1 MLLRVGGGGGKGEVQ
16 LNPNQKRLNP
26 SSRRVWG
33 WVRSVDIW
41 PLVMDSR
48 RMRMYA
54 GAISIGV
61 YSICF
66 MGKKREVPFTAMLR
80 ITAGSTRDRMR
91 SFVDGVDILTWM
103 RATK

>member
-1 MLLRVGGGGGKGEVQ
+1 
-16 LNPNQKRLNP
+16 
-26 SSRRVWG
+26 
-33 WVRSVDIW
+33 
-41 PLVMDSR
+41 
-48 RMRMYA
+48 MYA
-54 GAISIGV
+54 DAISIGV